1 MKKKINI
8 KTLVMGLAGLAIL
21 GIGGCVIGN
30 ALVGPSGTK
39 ASTNY
44 EFTTLRRGTI
54 EKIVSSSGSLE
65 PVATVSV
72 LPQMSGRVEEVFVD
86 YNDEVKK
93 GDILA
98 RLNTDT
104 LKLQQ
109 QQKSASVQTAQA
121 NYELQ
126 LITYQTQ
133 EKLAA
138 KNLISEYDLRSSRT
152 QLNAQA
158 ANLSSAQADLA
169 VIETEINQ
177 YAYITAPIDGVVLKK
192 DISVGDTVNSNSSN
206 TTSIFTMA
214 ENLQEMRIQV
224 GVGELDIGSIY
235 EGQSVRFTVDALPG
249 RNFSGM
255 VQSRRLM
262 PTTSGGTVS
271 YTVIISVDNQD
282 GSLLPGMTC
291 SVDFIVQE
299 SRNIVR
305 VPNAALRYQP
315 TSLSATEIDD
325 KVFNATIAN
334 MSAEEQQ
341 AATTARKAQQQA
353 ASGTGAGQA
362 SSGISSLVGGGG
374 MPGGGM
380 PGGMPGGGMPG
391 GGPAGANGARAT
403 RAASG
408 ASEVKAVVTLKPLWY
423 VNSSGKLDVIMV
435 SVGISDGSYTE
446 AHAVN
451 GDDASL
457 ENLSIILKEKV

>member
-8 KTLVMGLAGLAIL
+8 KTLVIGLVSLTVL
-21 GIGGCVIGN
+21 GIGGCAIGN
-30 ALVGPSGTK
+30 ALVGTSGAK
-39 ASTNY
+39 ATNY

-54 EKIVSSSGSLE
+54 EKTVSSSGSLE

-104 LKLQQ
+104 LKLQR

-126 LITYQTQ
+126 LVTYQTQ

-138 KNLISEYDLRSSRT
+138 KNLISDYDLRSSKT

-158 ANLSSAQADLA
+158 ASLSSAQADLA

-192 DISVGDTVNSNSSN
+192 DVSVGDTVNTSNA
-206 TTSIFTMA
+206 TSIFTLA

-249 RNFSGM
+249 QNFSGV

-353 ASGTGAGQA
+353 ASSAGAQA
-362 SSGISSLVGGGG
+362 SSGLSGLMGGG

-380 PGGMPGGGMPG
+380 PGGGMPGGGMPG
-391 GGPAGANGARAT
+391 GGAPGANGART
-403 RAASG
+403 ASG
-408 ASEVKAVVTLKPLWY
+408 ANGASAAKATVTLKPLWY
-423 VNSSGKLDVIMV
+423 VNSGGKLDVIMV

-446 AHAVN
+446 VHAVN

>member
-8 KTLVMGLAGLAIL
+8 RTLIIGLVGLTVL
-21 GIGGCVIGN
+21 GIGGCAIGN
-30 ALVGPSGTK
+30 ALVGASGTK
-39 ASTNY
+39 ATNY

-54 EKIVSSSGSLE
+54 EKTVSSSGSLE

-104 LKLQQ
+104 LKLQR

-126 LITYQTQ
+126 LVTYQTQ

-138 KNLISEYDLRSSRT
+138 KNLISEYDLRSSKT

-158 ANLSSAQADLA
+158 ASLSSAQADLA

-192 DISVGDTVNSNSSN
+192 DVSVGDTVNVSNA
-206 TTSIFTMA
+206 TSIFTLA

-249 RNFSGM
+249 QNFSGT

-334 MSAEEQQ
+334 MNAEEQK
-341 AATTARKAQQQA
+341 AATTARKEQQQA
-353 ASGTGAGQA
+353 ASSAGTQA
-362 SSGISSLVGGGG
+362 SGGLSGLMGGGGMPGGAPGGGTIIMGGG

-380 PGGMPGGGMPG
+380 PGGAP
-391 GGPAGANGARAT
+391 GANNARA
-403 RAASG
+403 AGG
-408 ASEVKAVVTLKPLWY
+408 ASAARVTVTFKPLWY
-423 VNSSGKLDVIMV
+423 VNSGGKLDVIMV

-446 AHAVN
+446 VHAVN

>member
-8 KTLVMGLAGLAIL
+8 KTLIIGVVGLTIL
-21 GIGGCVIGN
+21 SIGGCAIGI
-30 ALVGPSGTK
+30 ALGGTSGTK
-39 ASTNY
+39 VSANY
-44 EFTTLRRGTI
+44 EFTTLQRGTI
-54 EKIVSSSGSLE
+54 EKTVSSSGSLE

-109 QQKSASVQTAQA
+109 QQKSASVQTARA

-126 LITYQTQ
+126 LVTYQTQ

-138 KNLISEYDLRSSRT
+138 KNLISEYDLRSSQT

-169 VIETEINQ
+169 VVETEINQ

-192 DISVGDTVNSNSSN
+192 DVSIGDTVNSSN
-206 TTSIFTMA
+206 ATSIFTLA

-235 EGQSVRFTVDALPG
+235 KGQSVRFTVDALTG
-249 RNFSGM
+249 QNFSGT

-315 TSLSATEIDD
+315 TSLNATEIDD

-334 MSAEEQQ
+334 MGAEEQQ
-341 AATTARKAQQQA
+341 AATAARKAQQQA
-353 ASGTGAGQA
+353 ASSAGTGQA

-374 MPGGGM
+374 MPGGGGM
-380 PGGMPGGGMPG
+380 FVGGGAPPGG
-391 GGPAGANGARAT
+391 AGRASGTNGAPTAGGARA
-403 RAASG
+403 A
-408 ASEVKAVVTLKPLWY
+408 VTLKPLWY
-423 VNSSGKLDVIMV
+423 VNSSGKLDVVMV
-435 SVGISDGSYTE
+435 SVGTSDGSYTE
-446 AHAVN
+446 VHAVN

-457 ENLSIILKEKV
+457 VSLSVILKEKV

>member
-1 MKKKINI
+1 MKKRINI
-8 KTLVMGLAGLAIL
+8 KTLIIGLSGLMIL
-21 GIGGCVIGN
+21 GIGGCAIGI
-30 ALVGPSGTK
+30 ALGGASGTK
-39 ASTNY
+39 VAANY

-65 PVATVSV
+65 PVATASV

-121 NYELQ
+121 QYELQ
-126 LITYQTQ
+126 LVTYQTQ
-133 EKLAA
+133 EKLAV
-138 KNLISEYDLRSSRT
+138 KNLISEYDLRSSKT

-158 ANLSSAQADLA
+158 ASLSSAQADLA

-177 YAYITAPIDGVVLKK
+177 YAYITAPINGVVLKK
-192 DISVGDTVNSNSSN
+192 DVSIGDTVNTNN
-206 TTSIFTMA
+206 ATSIFTLA

-235 EGQSVRFTVDALPG
+235 EDQSVRFTVDALPG
-249 RNFSGM
+249 RNFSGT

-334 MSAEEQQ
+334 MSTEEQQ
-341 AATTARKAQQQA
+341 IATTARKAQQQA
-353 ASGTGAGQA
+353 AASAGSGQA
-362 SSGISSLVGGGG
+362 LGGLSSLVGGGGMPVGGG

-380 PGGMPGGGMPG
+380 PGGMTGARG
-391 GGPAGANGARAT
+391 AGAT
-403 RAASG
+403 RG
-408 ASEVKAVVTLKPLWY
+408 ASSAGAPQAVVTLKPLWY
-423 VNSSGKLDVIMV
+423 VNSGGKLDVVMV

-446 AHAVN
+446 THAVN